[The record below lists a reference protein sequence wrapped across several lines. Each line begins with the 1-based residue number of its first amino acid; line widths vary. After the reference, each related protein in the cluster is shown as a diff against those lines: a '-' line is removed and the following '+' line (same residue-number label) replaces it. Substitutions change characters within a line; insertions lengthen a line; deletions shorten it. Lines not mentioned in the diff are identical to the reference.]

1 MDIIGKLFM
10 LFISASLI
18 NNIVFMRFLAL
29 CPFVGMS
36 TQIET
41 SIGMGAAVTFVM
53 VMASVVTFFIYYYI
67 LVPLN
72 LLFLRTISFI
82 LVIAV
87 LVQLVE
93 MVIKRF
99 LSSLYKAMGIY
110 LPLITTNCAILG
122 VTLLNI
128 NYGHNLIE
136 AIVYSLGVSLGFTIA
151 LILLASIRDRLS
163 YSEIPEFWKG
173 YSIVFISAGLLAL
186 IFLGFQGLAH

>member
-1 MDIIGKLFM
+1 MNIIGKLFM

-72 LLFLRTISFI
+72 LLFLRTIAFI

-99 LSSLYKAMGIY
+99 LSGLYKAMGIY

-151 LILLASIRDRLS
+151 LILLASIRDRLL
-163 YSEIPEFWKG
+163 YSDIPEFWKG
-173 YSIVFISAGLLAL
+173 YPIVFISAGLLAL

>member
-1 MDIIGKLFM
+1 MNIIGKLFM

-41 SIGMGAAVTFVM
+41 SIGMGVAVTFVM

-93 MVIKRF
+93 MVIKKF

-173 YSIVFISAGLLAL
+173 YPIVFISAGLLAL